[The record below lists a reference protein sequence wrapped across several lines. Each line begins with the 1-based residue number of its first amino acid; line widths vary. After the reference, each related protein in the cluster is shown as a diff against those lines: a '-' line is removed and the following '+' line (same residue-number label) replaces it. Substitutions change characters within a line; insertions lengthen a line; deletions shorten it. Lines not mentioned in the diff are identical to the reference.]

1 MNASLYELITTHRE
15 SLVDE
20 IAKDAIRQIP
30 SYAEAPLRLT
40 MERIER
46 WLQTLAESIARN
58 MPATLAQYL
67 TAIGKERRQEGYPV
81 GDLHAIIGITE
92 RHIRDL
98 IDRSHSDPVER
109 DAQTTLLNA
118 VMDSARMVLSVTYV
132 LSTAAR
138 QSQQGE

>member
-1 MNASLYELITTHRE
+1 MTTPLYELITNYRE

-40 MERIER
+40 LERTER
-46 WLQTLAESIARN
+46 WLQVLADSIAQN
-58 MPATLAQYL
+58 MPTTLAQYL
-67 TAIGKERRQEGYPV
+67 TTIGEERQEEGYPV

-98 IDRSHSDPVER
+98 IDRSYADPVEQ
-109 DAQTTLLNA
+109 DAQTALLNA
-118 VMDSARMVLSVTYV
+118 VIDSARMVLSVTYV